1 MSSYFE
7 AELEDKYTATI
18 PFIEDI
24 SVLIMHKVAHLNL
37 RRNFINEIKTI
48 IPEIASI
55 EFYLEDELMKDDE
68 LLVQKTLKEINEKIL
83 FLDFEIY

>member
-7 AELEDKYTATI
+7 AEFEDKYTATI

-24 SVLIMHKVAHLNL
+24 SVLIMHKVAHINL

-48 IPEIASI
+48 LPDIANI

-68 LLVQKTLKEINEKIL
+68 LLVQNILREINENLL